1 MFDRDRWQEIYST
14 LSKNKVRTALT
25 AFGVFWGIF
34 MLVIMLGSGNGLKN
48 GVTEGF
54 KDFAT
59 NSFFTW
65 TQRTSMPYKG
75 FKEGRGFNYNNADI
89 EAIIENVPEAD
100 IVAPRNQLGNYGGNN
115 NVNYGLKTGSFSIY
129 GDYPEIF
136 EIQSY
141 AITEGRKL
149 NYTDQKEKRKIAVIG
164 QQVKKVLFGDS
175 ITPLG
180 KNIEINGVFFQVVGV
195 FRSSQNSDRG
205 EEDASTIFVPFSTF
219 QSAFNYGDIVG
230 WFAITSKPEYKV
242 SIIEDKVIALLKD
255 RHSIHP
261 DDRQAIGH
269 FNLEK
274 EFDKMNGLFTG
285 IEVLVWVV
293 GIGTLLAGVIGVSN
307 IMLII
312 VRERTNE
319 IGIRRAIGAPP
330 SDIIGQ
336 IILES
341 VVLTTLAGYTGL
353 VLGIGILE
361 MVSQAIA
368 SSTGPDNTGM
378 FMNPEISLPVALRAL
393 AILIVSGALAGLIP
407 AFRAVKIK
415 PVDALRAE

>member
-14 LSKNKVRTALT
+14 LSKNKMRTFLT

-34 MLVIMLGSGNGLKN
+34 MLIIMLGSGNGLKN
-48 GVTEGF
+48 GVTQGF

-65 TQRTSMPYKG
+65 TQRTSMANKG
-75 FKEGRGFNYNNADI
+75 FKPGRNFNYNNSDI
-89 EAIIENVPEAD
+89 AAIRENVPEAE

-136 EIQSY
+136 KIQSY
-141 AITEGRKL
+141 SITEGRVM
-149 NYTDQKEKRKIAVIG
+149 NQFDEKEKRKITVIG
-164 QQVKKVLFGDS
+164 PMVKKVLFGDS
-175 ITPLG
+175 ISPLG

-195 FRSSQNSDRG
+195 FKSNQSSDRG
-205 EEDASTIFVPFSTF
+205 EEDASTLFVPFSTF
-219 QSAFNYGDIVG
+219 QSAFNYGDVVG
-230 WFAITSKPEYKV
+230 WFAITSKEGYKV
-242 SIIEDKVIALLKD
+242 SEVEDKVIALLKE

-285 IEVLVWVV
+285 ITMLVWVV
-293 GIGTLLAGVIGVSN
+293 GIGTLFAGVIGVSN

-312 VRERTNE
+312 IKERTNE

-330 SDIIGQ
+330 SDIIKQ
-336 IILES
+336 ILLES
-341 VVLTTLAGYTGL
+341 VVLTTFAGYLGL
-353 VLGIGILE
+353 VMGVGLLE
-361 MVSQAIA
+361 LISSAIA
-368 SSTGPDNTGM
+368 SSGGEGQM
-378 FMNPEISLPVALRAL
+378 FTNPEVDLGIAIKALG
-393 AILIVSGALAGLIP
+393 ILIVSGALAGLIP
-407 AFRAVKIK
+407 AARALKIK
-415 PVDALRAE
+415 PIEALRAE

>member
-14 LSKNKVRTALT
+14 LSKNKMRTFLT

-34 MLVIMLGSGNGLKN
+34 MLIIMLGSGNGLKN

-65 TQRTSMPYKG
+65 TQRTSMPNKG
-75 FKEGRGFNYNNADI
+75 FKPGRNFNYNNSDI
-89 EAIIENVPEAD
+89 AAIRENVPEAA

-136 EIQSY
+136 KIQSY
-141 AITEGRKL
+141 SITEGRVM
-149 NYTDQKEKRKIAVIG
+149 NHFDEKEKRKITVIG
-164 QQVKKVLFGDS
+164 PMVKKVLFGDS
-175 ITPLG
+175 ISPLG

-195 FRSSQNSDRG
+195 FKSNQSSDRG
-205 EEDASTIFVPFSTF
+205 EEDASTLFVPFSTF
-219 QSAFNYGDIVG
+219 QSAFNYGDVVG
-230 WFAITSKPEYKV
+230 WFAITSKEGYKV
-242 SIIEDKVIALLKD
+242 SLVEDKVIALLKE

-274 EFDKMNGLFTG
+274 EFDKMNGLFMG
-285 IEVLVWVV
+285 INMLVWVV
-293 GIGTLLAGVIGVSN
+293 GIGTLFAGVIGVSN

-312 VRERTNE
+312 IKERTNE

-330 SDIIGQ
+330 SDIIKQ

-341 VVLTTLAGYTGL
+341 VVLTTFAGYMGL
-353 VLGIGILE
+353 VMGVGLLE
-361 MVSQAIA
+361 LISTAIA
-368 SSTGPDNTGM
+368 SSGGEGQM
-378 FMNPEISLPVALRAL
+378 FTNPEVDLGIAIKALG
-393 AILIVSGALAGLIP
+393 ILIVSGALAGLIP
-407 AFRAVKIK
+407 AARALKIK
-415 PVDALRAE
+415 PIEALRAE

>member
-14 LSKNKVRTALT
+14 LSKNKMRTFLT

-34 MLVIMLGSGNGLKN
+34 MLIIMLGSGNGLKN

-65 TQRTSMPYKG
+65 TQRTSMPHKG
-75 FKEGRGFNYNNADI
+75 FKPGRNFNYNNSDI
-89 EAIIENVPEAD
+89 AAIRENVPEAA

-136 EIQSY
+136 KIQSY
-141 AITEGRKL
+141 SITEGRVM
-149 NYTDQKEKRKIAVIG
+149 NHFDEKEKRKITVIG
-164 QQVKKVLFGDS
+164 PMVKKVLFGDS
-175 ITPLG
+175 ISPLG

-195 FRSSQNSDRG
+195 FKSNQSSDRG
-205 EEDASTIFVPFSTF
+205 EEDASTLFVPFSTF
-219 QSAFNYGDIVG
+219 QSAFNYGDVVG
-230 WFAITSKPEYKV
+230 WFAITSKEGYKV
-242 SIIEDKVIALLKD
+242 SLVEDKVIALLKE

-274 EFDKMNGLFTG
+274 EFDKMNGLFMG
-285 IEVLVWVV
+285 INMLVWVV
-293 GIGTLLAGVIGVSN
+293 GIGTLFAGVIGVSN

-312 VRERTNE
+312 IKERTNE

-330 SDIIGQ
+330 SDIIKQ

-341 VVLTTLAGYTGL
+341 VVLTTFAGYMGL
-353 VLGIGILE
+353 VMGVGLLELISTAIGSSGGEGQMFTNPEVDLGIAVKALGIL
-361 MVSQAIA
+361 I
-368 SSTGPDNTGM
+368 
-378 FMNPEISLPVALRAL
+378 I
-393 AILIVSGALAGLIP
+393 SGALAGLIP
-407 AFRAVKIK
+407 AARALKIK
-415 PVDALRAE
+415 PIEALRAE

>member
-14 LSKNKVRTALT
+14 LSKNKMRTFLT

-34 MLVIMLGSGNGLKN
+34 MLIIMLGSGNGLKN
-48 GVTEGF
+48 GVTNGF

-65 TQRTSMPYKG
+65 TQRTSMPFKG
-75 FKEGRGFNYNNADI
+75 FKPGRNFNYNNSDI
-89 EAIIENVPEAD
+89 TAIRENVTEAG

-115 NVNYGLKTGSFSIY
+115 NVNYGLKTGAFSVY

-136 EIQSY
+136 IIQSY
-141 AITEGRKL
+141 SITEGRVM
-149 NYTDQKEKRKIAVIG
+149 NQMDQNEKRKVAVIG
-164 QQVKKVLFGDS
+164 SMAKKVLFGDS
-175 ITPLG
+175 ISPLG

-195 FRSSQNSDRG
+195 FKSNQSSDRG

-219 QSAFNYGDIVG
+219 QSAFNFGDIVG
-230 WFAITSKPEYKV
+230 WFAITSKEGYKASQV
-242 SIIEDKVIALLKD
+242 EEKVIALLKE

-274 EFDKMNGLFTG
+274 EFDKMQGLFTG
-285 IEVLVWVV
+285 IEILVWIV
-293 GIGTLLAGVIGVSN
+293 GIGTLFAGVIGVSN

-312 VRERTNE
+312 IKERTNE

-330 SDIIGQ
+330 SDIIKQ
-336 IILES
+336 IIMES
-341 VVLTTLAGYTGL
+341 LVLTTFA
-353 VLGIGILE
+353 
-361 MVSQAIA
+361 
-368 SSTGPDNTGM
+368 
-378 FMNPEISLPVALRAL
+378 
-393 AILIVSGALAGLIP
+393 
-407 AFRAVKIK
+407 
-415 PVDALRAE
+415 

>member
-14 LSKNKVRTALT
+14 LSKNKMRTFLT

-34 MLVIMLGSGNGLKN
+34 MLIIMLGSGNGLKN
-48 GVTEGF
+48 GVNEGF

-75 FKEGRGFNYNNADI
+75 FKQGRNFNYKNEDI
-89 EAIIENVPEAD
+89 AAIRENVPEAA
-100 IVAPRNQLGNYGGNN
+100 IVAPRNQLGDYGGNN
-115 NVNYGLKTGSFSIY
+115 NVNYGLKSGSFSIY

-141 AITEGRKL
+141 SITEGRVM
-149 NYTDQKEKRKIAVIG
+149 NQMDEKEKRKITVIG
-164 QQVKKVLFGDS
+164 PMVKKVLFGDS
-175 ITPLG
+175 ISPIG

-195 FRSSQNSDRG
+195 FKSNQSSDRG

-219 QSAFNYGDIVG
+219 QSAFNYGNIVG
-230 WFAITSKPEYKV
+230 WFAITSKEGYKATQV
-242 SIIEDKVIALLKD
+242 EDKVIALLKE

-274 EFDKMNGLFTG
+274 EFDKMNGLFMG
-285 IEVLVWVV
+285 IEMLVWVV
-293 GIGTLLAGVIGVSN
+293 GIGTLFAGVIGVSN

-312 VRERTNE
+312 IKERTNE

-330 SDIIGQ
+330 SDIIKQ

-341 VVLTTLAGYTGL
+341 VVLTTVAGYFGL
-353 VLGIGILE
+353 VMGVGLLE
-361 MVSQAIA
+361 LISSAIA
-368 SSTGPDNTGM
+368 SSGGEGGM
-378 FMNPEISLPVALRAL
+378 FMNPEVDLGIALKAL
-393 AILIVSGALAGLIP
+393 GILIVSGALAGFIP
-407 AFRAVKIK
+407 AARALKIK
-415 PVDALRAE
+415 PIEALRSE

>member
-14 LSKNKVRTALT
+14 LSKNKMRTFLT

-34 MLVIMLGSGNGLKN
+34 MLIIMLGSGNGLQN

-75 FKEGRGFNYNNADI
+75 FKQGRNFNYNNSDVL
-89 EAIIENVPEAD
+89 AIRENIPEAG

-129 GDYPEIF
+129 GDRPEIF

-141 AITEGRKL
+141 SITEGRVMNQL
-149 NYTDQKEKRKIAVIG
+149 DENEKRKITVIG
-164 QQVKKVLFGDS
+164 PMVKKVLFGDTVS
-175 ITPLG
+175 PIG

-195 FRSSQNSDRG
+195 FKSNQSSDRG
-205 EEDASTIFVPFSTF
+205 EEDASTLFVPFSTF

-230 WFAITSKPEYKV
+230 WFAITSKEGYKV
-242 SIIEDKVIALLKD
+242 SMVEDKVIALLKE
-255 RHSIHP
+255 RHSVHP

-285 IEVLVWVV
+285 IDMLVWVV
-293 GIGTLLAGVIGVSN
+293 GIGTLFAGVIGVSN

-312 VRERTNE
+312 IKERTNE

-330 SDIIGQ
+330 SDIIKQ

-341 VVLTTLAGYTGL
+341 VVLTTVAGYFGL
-353 VLGIGILE
+353 IMGVGLLE
-361 MVSQAIA
+361 MISVAIA
-368 SSTGPDNTGM
+368 SSGDEGGM
-378 FMNPEISLPVALRAL
+378 FMNPEVDLGIALKAL
-393 AILIVSGALAGLIP
+393 GILIVSGALAGLIP
-407 AFRAVKIK
+407 AARALKIK
-415 PVDALRAE
+415 PIEALRSE

>member
-14 LSKNKVRTALT
+14 LSKNKMRTFLT

-34 MLVIMLGSGNGLKN
+34 MLIIMLGSGNGLKN
-48 GVTEGF
+48 GVTQGF

-65 TQRTSMPYKG
+65 TQRTSMANKG
-75 FKEGRGFNYNNADI
+75 FKPGRNFNYNNSDI
-89 EAIIENVPEAD
+89 AAIRENVPEAE

-136 EIQSY
+136 KIQSY
-141 AITEGRKL
+141 SITEGRVM
-149 NYTDQKEKRKIAVIG
+149 NQFDEKEKRKITVIG
-164 QQVKKVLFGDS
+164 PMVKKVLFGDS
-175 ITPLG
+175 ISPLG

-195 FRSSQNSDRG
+195 FKSNQSSDRG
-205 EEDASTIFVPFSTF
+205 EEDASTLFVPFSTF
-219 QSAFNYGDIVG
+219 QSAFNYGDVVG
-230 WFAITSKPEYKV
+230 WFAITSKEGYKV
-242 SIIEDKVIALLKD
+242 SEVEDKVIALLKE

-285 IEVLVWVV
+285 ITMLVWVV
-293 GIGTLLAGVIGVSN
+293 GIGTLFAGVIGVSN

-312 VRERTNE
+312 IKERTNE

-330 SDIIGQ
+330 SDIIKQ
-336 IILES
+336 ILLES
-341 VVLTTLAGYTGL
+341 VVLTTFAGYLGL
-353 VLGIGILE
+353 VMGVGLLE
-361 MVSQAIA
+361 LISSAIA
-368 SSTGPDNTGM
+368 SSGGEGQM
-378 FMNPEISLPVALRAL
+378 FTNPEVDLGIAIKALG
-393 AILIVSGALAGLIP
+393 ILIVSGALAGLIP
-407 AFRAVKIK
+407 AASALKIK
-415 PVDALRAE
+415 PIEALRAE

>member
-14 LSKNKVRTALT
+14 LSKNKLRTALT

-65 TQRTSMPYKG
+65 TQRTSIAYKG
-75 FKEGRGFNYNNADI
+75 FKEGRRFNYNNSDI
-89 EAIIENVPEAD
+89 AAIIQNVPEAD

-141 AITEGRKL
+141 DISEGRTL
-149 NYTDQKEKRKIAVIG
+149 NYSDQHEKRKIAVIG
-164 QQVKKVLFGDS
+164 SQVKKVLFGDTIS
-175 ITPLG
+175 PLG
-180 KNIEINGVFFQVVGV
+180 KNIEVSGVYFQVVGV
-195 FRSSQNSDRG
+195 FKSSQNSDRG
-205 EEDASTIFVPFSTF
+205 EEDASTIFLPFSTF
-219 QSAFNYGDIVG
+219 QSAFNFGDVVG
-230 WFAITSKPEYKV
+230 WFAITSKPQYKV
-242 SIIEDKVIALLKD
+242 SEVEDKVIALLKE
-255 RHSIHP
+255 RHSINP
-261 DDRQAIGH
+261 EDRQAIGH

-285 IEVLVWVV
+285 IELLVWIV
-293 GIGTLLAGVIGVSN
+293 GTGTLLAGVIGVSN

-312 VRERTNE
+312 VKERTNE

-330 SDIIGQ
+330 TDIIRQ
-336 IILES
+336 IIMES
-341 VVLTTLAGYTGL
+341 VVLTTFAGYLGL
-353 VLGIGILE
+353 VLGVGILE

-368 SSTGPDNTGM
+368 SSTGPDDSSM
-378 FMNPEISLPVALRAL
+378 FMNPEISLSVALKAL
-393 AILIVSGALAGLIP
+393 SILIISGALAGLIP
-407 AFRAVKIK
+407 AFRAVRIK